1 MSVQSSNSRGNTWF
15 DIRGIQGDK
24 VVDKGVREVIMS
36 QFKRSIV
43 LIPPAD
49 VVNLGL
55 GLSSVPGLDMS
66 GDSGEV
72 LAELQETNTALGE
85 QNNRLAARITQLQ
98 ADADPGNP

>member
-1 MSVQSSNSRGNTWF
+1 MSVQSSNNRGNTWF

-24 VVDKGVREVIMS
+24 MIDKGIREVIMG

-55 GLSSVPGLDMS
+55 GLSSVPGIDMS

-72 LAELQETNTALGE
+72 LVELQETNKALGD
-85 QNNRLAARITQLQ
+85 QNDKMATRIAQLQ
-98 ADADPGNP
+98 AHKGNP

>member
-24 VVDKGVREVIMS
+24 MIDKDIRSVIMG
-36 QFKRSIV
+36 QFRRSIV

-55 GLSSVPGLDMS
+55 GLSSVPGVDMS

-72 LAELQETNTALGE
+72 LAELQETNHALAE
-85 QNNRLAARITQLQ
+85 QNNTLAARIARLQ
-98 ADADPGNP
+98 AGNP

>member
-1 MSVQSSNSRGNTWF
+1 MSVQSSNNRGNTWF

-24 VVDKGVREVIMS
+24 MIDKGIREVIMG

-55 GLSSVPGLDMS
+55 GLSSVPGIDMS

-72 LAELQETNTALGE
+72 LVELQETNKALGD
-85 QNNRLAARITQLQ
+85 QNDKMATRIAQLQ
-98 ADADPGNP
+98 AGNP

>member
-24 VVDKGVREVIMS
+24 MIDKDIRSVIMG
-36 QFKRSIV
+36 QFRRSIV

-55 GLSSVPGLDMS
+55 GLSSVPAVDMS

-72 LAELQETNTALGE
+72 LAALQDTNTALAE
-85 QNNRLAARITQLQ
+85 QNNRMAARIAQLQ
-98 ADADPGNP
+98 AGAGDP

>member
-24 VVDKGVREVIMS
+24 MVDKDIRSVIMG
-36 QFKRSIV
+36 QFRRSIV

-55 GLSSVPGLDMS
+55 GLSSVPGVDMS

-72 LAELQETNTALGE
+72 LAELQETNTALAE
-85 QNNRLAARITQLQ
+85 QNNRMAARIAQLQ
-98 ADADPGNP
+98 AGAGDP

>member
-24 VVDKGVREVIMS
+24 MVDKDIRSVIMG
-36 QFKRSIV
+36 QFRRSIV

-55 GLSSVPGLDMS
+55 GLSSVPGVDMS

-72 LAELQETNTALGE
+72 LAELQETNTALAE
-85 QNNRLAARITQLQ
+85 QNNRMAARIAQLQ
-98 ADADPGNP
+98 AGAGNP

>member
-1 MSVQSSNSRGNTWF
+1 MSVQSSNNRGNTWF

-24 VVDKGVREVIMS
+24 MIDKGIREVIMG
-36 QFKRSIV
+36 QFRRSIV

-55 GLSSVPGLDMS
+55 GLSSVPGVDMS

-72 LAELQETNTALGE
+72 LVELQETNKALGA
-85 QNNRLAARITQLQ
+85 QNDKQALRIAQLQ
-98 ADADPGNP
+98 TGKSNP

>member
-1 MSVQSSNSRGNTWF
+1 MSVQSSNNRGNTWF

-24 VVDKGVREVIMS
+24 MVDKDVREVIMG

-66 GDSGEV
+66 GDSGEI
-72 LAELQETNTALGE
+72 LHDLQETNRALGE
-85 QNNRLAARITQLQ
+85 QNNQMAARIAQLQ
-98 ADADPGNP
+98 AGNP

>member
-1 MSVQSSNSRGNTWF
+1 MVNSNTRANSSWF

-24 VVDKGVREVIMS
+24 VVDSGIREVIMS
-36 QFKRSIV
+36 QFRRSIL

-72 LAELQETNTALGE
+72 LASLQENNKALAE
-85 QNNRLAARITQLQ
+85 QNDQLAARIASLQ
-98 ADADPGNP
+98 AKPKQSSHS

>member
-24 VVDKGVREVIMS
+24 MIDKDIRSVIMG
-36 QFKRSIV
+36 QFRRSIV

-55 GLSSVPGLDMS
+55 GLSSVPGVDMS

-72 LAELQETNTALGE
+72 LAELQETNTALAE
-85 QNNRLAARITQLQ
+85 QNNRMAARIAQLQ
-98 ADADPGNP
+98 APNP

>member
-1 MSVQSSNSRGNTWF
+1 MSVQSSNNRGNTWF
-15 DIRGIQGDK
+15 DIRGIQSDK

-66 GDSGEV
+66 GDSGEI
-72 LAELQETNTALGE
+72 LHDLQETNRALGE
-85 QNNRLAARITQLQ
+85 QNNQMAARIAQLQ
-98 ADADPGNP
+98 AGNP

>member
-1 MSVQSSNSRGNTWF
+1 MSVQSSNNRGNTWF

-24 VVDKGVREVIMS
+24 MIDKGIREVIMG

-55 GLSSVPGLDMS
+55 GLSSVPGIDMS

-72 LAELQETNTALGE
+72 LVELQETNKALGD
-85 QNNRLAARITQLQ
+85 QNDKMATRIAQLQ
-98 ADADPGNP
+98 AGKSNP

>member
-24 VVDKGVREVIMS
+24 MVDKDIREVIMG
-36 QFKRSIV
+36 QFRRSIV

-55 GLSSVPGLDMS
+55 GLSSVPAVDMS

-72 LAELQETNTALGE
+72 LAELQRTNEALGE
-85 QNNRLAARITQLQ
+85 QNNRQAAHIAQLQ
-98 ADADPGNP
+98 TQKSNP

>member
-24 VVDKGVREVIMS
+24 MVDKDVRSVIMG
-36 QFKRSIV
+36 QFRRSIV

-55 GLSSVPGLDMS
+55 GLSSVPGVDMS

-72 LAELQETNTALGE
+72 LAELQETNTALAE
-85 QNNRLAARITQLQ
+85 QNNRMAARIAQLQ
-98 ADADPGNP
+98 APNP

>member
-24 VVDKGVREVIMS
+24 MVDKDVRSVIMG
-36 QFKRSIV
+36 QFRRSIV

-55 GLSSVPGLDMS
+55 GLSSVPAVDMS

-72 LAELQETNTALGE
+72 LAELQRTNEALAE
-85 QNNRLAARITQLQ
+85 QNNRQAAHIAQLQ
-98 ADADPGNP
+98 AGNP

>member
-1 MSVQSSNSRGNTWF
+1 MSVQSSNNRGNTWF

-24 VVDKGVREVIMS
+24 MVDSDIRKVIMS

-43 LIPPAD
+43 LIPPSD

-55 GLSSVPGLDMS
+55 GLSSVPAVDMS

-72 LAELQETNTALGE
+72 LHDLQETNHALAE
-85 QNNRLAARITQLQ
+85 QNNKMAVRIAQLT
-98 ADADPGNP
+98 APKGPGNP

>member
-24 VVDKGVREVIMS
+24 MVDKDVREVIMG
-36 QFKRSIV
+36 QFRRSIV

-55 GLSSVPGLDMS
+55 GLSSVPGVDMS

-72 LAELQETNTALGE
+72 LAELQETNTALAE
-85 QNNRLAARITQLQ
+85 QNNRMAARIAQLQ
-98 ADADPGNP
+98 APNP

>member
-24 VVDKGVREVIMS
+24 MIDKDIRSVIMG
-36 QFKRSIV
+36 QFRRSIV

-55 GLSSVPGLDMS
+55 GLSSVPGVDMS

-72 LAELQETNTALGE
+72 HAELQETNTALAE
-85 QNNRLAARITQLQ
+85 QNNRMAARIAQLQ
-98 ADADPGNP
+98 APNP

>member
-1 MSVQSSNSRGNTWF
+1 MSVQSSNNRGNTWF

-24 VVDKGVREVIMS
+24 MVDKDVREVIMG
-36 QFKRSIV
+36 QFRRSIV

-55 GLSSVPGLDMS
+55 GLSSVPGVDMS

-72 LAELQETNTALGE
+72 LAELQETNTALAE
-85 QNNRLAARITQLQ
+85 QNNRMAARIAQLQ
-98 ADADPGNP
+98 APNP

>member
-36 QFKRSIV
+36 QFRRSIV

-55 GLSSVPGLDMS
+55 GLSSVPGIDMS

-72 LAELQETNTALGE
+72 LASLQE
-85 QNNRLAARITQLQ
+85 QNEELSQVNKTMAARIATLQ
-98 ADADPGNP
+98 AKESNP

>member
-24 VVDKGVREVIMS
+24 VVDKGVRDVIMS
-36 QFKRSIV
+36 QFRRSIV

-55 GLSSVPGLDMS
+55 GLSSVPGIDMS

-72 LAELQETNTALGE
+72 LASLQETNKALAE
-85 QNNRLAARITQLQ
+85 QNNQLAARIATLRAEPRQSS
-98 ADADPGNP
+98 P

>member
-1 MSVQSSNSRGNTWF
+1 MVNSNTRQNGSWF

-24 VVDKGVREVIMS
+24 VVDSGIREVIMS
-36 QFKRSIV
+36 QFRRSIL

-55 GLSSVPGLDMS
+55 GLSSVPGVDMS

-72 LAELQETNTALGE
+72 LAELQETNTALAE
-85 QNNRLAARITQLQ
+85 QNNRMDARIAQLQ
-98 ADADPGNP
+98 APNP

>member
-1 MSVQSSNSRGNTWF
+1 MSVQSSNNRGNTWF

-24 VVDKGVREVIMS
+24 MVDKDVREVIMG
-36 QFKRSIV
+36 QFRRSIV

-55 GLSSVPGLDMS
+55 GLSSVPGVDMS

-72 LAELQETNTALGE
+72 LAELQETNTALAE
-85 QNNRLAARITQLQ
+85 QNDRMAARIAQLQ
-98 ADADPGNP
+98 APNP

>member
-1 MSVQSSNSRGNTWF
+1 MVNSNTRANSSWF

-24 VVDKGVREVIMS
+24 MVDQGVREVIMS

-43 LIPPAD
+43 LIPPSD

-55 GLSSVPGLDMS
+55 GLSSVPGIDMS

-72 LAELQETNTALGE
+72 LASLQETNKALAE
-85 QNNRLAARITQLQ
+85 QNNQLAARIATLQ
-98 ADADPGNP
+98 AEPKQSSHS

>member
-1 MSVQSSNSRGNTWF
+1 MSVQSSNNRGNTWF

-24 VVDKGVREVIMS
+24 MIDKGIREVIMG
-36 QFKRSIV
+36 QFRRSIV

-55 GLSSVPGLDMS
+55 GLSSVPGVDMS

-72 LAELQETNTALGE
+72 LVELQQTNKALGD
-85 QNNRLAARITQLQ
+85 QNDKQALRIAQLQ
-98 ADADPGNP
+98 AGKSNP

>member
-1 MSVQSSNSRGNTWF
+1 MSVQSSNNRGNTWF

-24 VVDKGVREVIMS
+24 MIDKGIREVIMG
-36 QFKRSIV
+36 QFRRSIV

-55 GLSSVPGLDMS
+55 GLSSVPGVDMS

-72 LAELQETNTALGE
+72 LVELQETNKALAD
-85 QNNRLAARITQLQ
+85 QNDKQALRIAQLQ
-98 ADADPGNP
+98 TGKSNP

>member
-24 VVDKGVREVIMS
+24 MVDKDIRSVIMG
-36 QFKRSIV
+36 QFRRSIV

-55 GLSSVPGLDMS
+55 GLSSVPAVDMS

-72 LAELQETNTALGE
+72 LAELQDTNTALAE
-85 QNNRLAARITQLQ
+85 QNNRMAARIAQLQ
-98 ADADPGNP
+98 AGAGNP

>member
-24 VVDKGVREVIMS
+24 MVDKDIRSVIMG
-36 QFKRSIV
+36 QFRRSIV

-55 GLSSVPGLDMS
+55 GLSSVPGVDMS

-72 LAELQETNTALGE
+72 LAELQETNTALAE
-85 QNNRLAARITQLQ
+85 QNNRMAARIAQLQ
-98 ADADPGNP
+98 APNP

>member
-1 MSVQSSNSRGNTWF
+1 MSVQSSNNRGNTWF

-24 VVDKGVREVIMS
+24 VVDKGIREVIMS

-66 GDSGEV
+66 GDSGEI
-72 LAELQETNTALGE
+72 LHDLQETNKALGE
-85 QNNRLAARITQLQ
+85 QNNQMAARIAQLQ
-98 ADADPGNP
+98 THKGNP

>member
-1 MSVQSSNSRGNTWF
+1 MSVQSSNNRGNTWF

-72 LAELQETNTALGE
+72 LVELQEQNKALGE
-85 QNNRLAARITQLQ
+85 QNDRMAARIATLQ
-98 ADADPGNP
+98 AKKPGNP

>member
-1 MSVQSSNSRGNTWF
+1 MSVQSSNNRGNTWF

-24 VVDKGVREVIMS
+24 MVDQGVREVIMG

-43 LIPPAD
+43 LIPPSD

-55 GLSSVPGLDMS
+55 GLSSVPGIDMS

-72 LAELQETNTALGE
+72 LAELQETNKALAE
-85 QNNRLAARITQLQ
+85 QNNTLAARIARLQ
-98 ADADPGNP
+98 AGNP

>member
-1 MSVQSSNSRGNTWF
+1 MSVQSSNNRGNTWF

-24 VVDKGVREVIMS
+24 MVDQGVREVIMS
-36 QFKRSIV
+36 QFRRSIV

-55 GLSSVPGLDMS
+55 GLSSVPGLDMT

-72 LAELQETNTALGE
+72 LASLQE
-85 QNNRLAARITQLQ
+85 QNEELSQVNKTMAARIATLQ
-98 ADADPGNP
+98 AKKSNP

>member
-24 VVDKGVREVIMS
+24 MVDKDIRSVIMG
-36 QFKRSIV
+36 QFRRSIV

-55 GLSSVPGLDMS
+55 GLSSVPAVDMS

-72 LAELQETNTALGE
+72 LAELQQTNEALAE
-85 QNNRLAARITQLQ
+85 QNNRQAARIAQLQ
-98 ADADPGNP
+98 AGAGNP